1 MNKIREAFEK
11 YSKSR
16 QEMMAYHGGTCNQHD
31 FEAGYQAAIAAVKA
45 GGIALEVVNE
55 WVDHGDY
62 DQGNELVCKPLKK
75 LALGD
80 RLYKLLEDE

>member
-1 MNKIREAFEK
+1 MSKMREALDALPIERFPKNSENF
-11 YSKSR
+11 R
-16 QEMMAYHGGTCNQHD
+16 AGFD
-31 FEAGYQAAIAAVKA
+31 AGYQAAIADVKA

-62 DQGNELVCKPLKK
+62 DQGNELICKPLKK

>member
-1 MNKIREAFEK
+1 MSKMREAFEAWFATRM
-11 YSKSR
+11 YVSYF
-16 QEMMAYHGGTCNQHD
+16 APTIAND
-31 FEAGYQAAIAAVKA
+31 AFEAGYQAAIADVKA

-62 DQGNELVCKPLKK
+62 DQGNELICKPLKK